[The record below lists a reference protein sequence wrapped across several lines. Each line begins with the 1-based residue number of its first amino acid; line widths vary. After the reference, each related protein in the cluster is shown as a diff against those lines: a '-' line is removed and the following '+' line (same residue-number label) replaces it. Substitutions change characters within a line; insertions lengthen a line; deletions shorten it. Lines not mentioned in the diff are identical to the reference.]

1 MNSQLIACKAEALL
15 KLNQIG
21 DADSFISNIHKF
33 EQYIPSSQIRFFGM
47 VAEAYA
53 LFVQAQ
59 VEMAL
64 GRWVLKDE
72 VIVYCFLLLLG
83 SSENG
88 S

>member
-15 KLNQIG
+15 KLHQIE
-21 DADSFISNIHKF
+21 DADSYLSSIQKL
-33 EQYIPSSQIRFFGM
+33 EQYSPSSQIRFFDM

-64 GRWVLKDE
+64 GRWALKYE
-72 VIVYCFLLLLG
+72 VTIYCLLLLLG
-83 SSENG
+83 LSENG
-88 S
+88 L